1 MIHIKQCKYN
11 TYTNATGE
19 WKPEDNEYTFMM
31 NGCLIENDYL
41 KQIYQQKATRTHWT
55 DDQVKTYAVDQFRYA
70 VPQSMIESLLSDGEK
85 FSKIV
90 LECSVVA
97 CQVVSFPIE
106 KLFLLLRI
114 SPFFQIFN
122 S

>member
-11 TYTNATGE
+11 TYTNLTGE
-19 WKPEDNEYTFMM
+19 WEPEDNEYTFMM

-70 VPQSMIESLLSDGEK
+70 VPQSMIESIVNSDGENL
-85 FSKIV
+85 V
-90 LECSVVA
+90 
-97 CQVVSFPIE
+97 
-106 KLFLLLRI
+106 KLFSNAVL
-114 SPFFQIFN
+114 
-122 S
+122 